1 MKSSMKKVMLM
12 ALCLSACG
20 EKQQGQSQN
29 SEILA
34 QVGDVVITAEM
45 FDVTLK
51 AKGLLEAGAQQK
63 QAAFDSMVGE
73 AAMAHQAIK
82 NEVTMNS
89 EQLATLQYQQLKYQA
104 QNALAEYLKKNPV
117 SDAEISAEYDAVI
130 KATKGVQ
137 FHVQHLLYQ
146 DEVDALAVLDSIS
159 SGQQTFEQNM
169 VGYLSER
176 PRMKNVG
183 DIGWVNLQ
191 QMPEAFHAPL
201 ESMASGA
208 VYPEVV
214 LSQFGAHVLFLKDKK
229 ASEPPS
235 LDVARAGIKKT
246 LVKRLISKYEQ
257 LAVAKA
263 KVKLFKK

>member
-1 MKSSMKKVMLM
+1 MKKILLL

-20 EKQQGQSQN
+20 EKQKGQSVS
-29 SEILA
+29 SEVLA
-34 QVGDVVITAEM
+34 QVGDVIITSEM
-45 FDVTLK
+45 LDVTLK
-51 AKGLLEAGAQQK
+51 ARGLLEAGAQQK
-63 QAAFDSMVGE
+63 QAAFDSMVSE

-82 NEVTMNS
+82 NEVAMNS
-89 EQLATLQYQQLKYQA
+89 DQLATLQYQQLKYQA

-146 DEVDALAVLDSIS
+146 DEVDALAVLDIIS
-159 SGQQTFEQNM
+159 SGQQTFEQSM
-169 VGYLSER
+169 VSYLTER

-201 ESMASGA
+201 ESMVSGV
-208 VYPEVV
+208 VYPEVI

-229 ASEPPS
+229 ARTKPS
-235 LDVARAGIKKT
+235 NSAKRKLPNNSIQGFALFFICGCGNAAGMT
-246 LVKRLISKYEQ
+246 
-257 LAVAKA
+257 
-263 KVKLFKK
+263 